1 MANQL
6 IWPLFYYVSVKII
19 KLIIFKLGE
28 SLYGVDIN
36 HIREVVDP
44 KKIIKIP
51 KAPEYIEG
59 IMDLRGHVVTLISL
73 SKILEI
79 PTNGGKEKRK
89 VLILMDN
96 LADTLRRE
104 TEKWLYRLK
113 DAFSAFTTTGKLPDS
128 DLVVIRKNI
137 DAYIRDSRYFMSKGD
152 LVRAFEAV
160 VYGWGLLEACQHLGL
175 VKK

>member
-1 MANQL
+1 MTSKNELQ
-6 IWPLFYYVSVKII
+6 
-19 KLIIFKLGE
+19 LIIFKLGE

-96 LADTLRRE
+96 LNGNDVGFIVDHVVGVLRVHSKDIERTAIGRE
-104 TEKWLYRLK
+104 HVVRGVVRSNNNLILVLDPPSILK
-113 DAFSAFTTTGKLPDS
+113 YL
-128 DLVVIRKNI
+128 N
-137 DAYIRDSRYFMSKGD
+137 
-152 LVRAFEAV
+152 
-160 VYGWGLLEACQHLGL
+160 LEE
-175 VKK
+175 VK